1 MAGGLHVP
9 ASGRALLAG
18 LHARTAA
25 LGRLSG
31 PGVTLA
37 QSNQVW
43 ADPSL
48 TTSRRFLDDA
58 ATGYGAGLNRVP
70 LLRRPGQVVGQVNAA
85 IAAATRGH
93 IAHLLKPGSLTG
105 IGWLLTDALYLN
117 ARWATP
123 FEPYDTSPGP
133 FTTATGQHAT
143 ATYMS
148 GAGYSYARA
157 AGWTAVALPYRGHRL
172 DMIALL
178 PDSRARGC
186 PGLTPAALGQVTAG
200 LRLTAGSPA
209 YPNPVPLADRAII
222 QFPKLSISTARDMA
236 GLLTRLGMGRAF
248 TPAADFTGLSP
259 QACCLKLVQHAATL
273 QITEKG
279 TVATAATAVGVVPS
293 SAAYA
298 PHKVAFDRPY
308 VLLITD
314 PATGE
319 PLFVARIADPGAS

>member
-1 MAGGLHVP
+1 
-9 ASGRALLAG
+9 
-18 LHARTAA
+18 
-25 LGRLSG
+25 
-31 PGVTLA
+31 
-37 QSNQVW
+37 
-43 ADPSL
+43 
-48 TTSRRFLDDA
+48 
-58 ATGYGAGLNRVP
+58 
-70 LLRRPGQVVGQVNAA
+70 
-85 IAAATRGH
+85 
-93 IAHLLKPGSLTG
+93 
-105 IGWLLTDALYLN
+105 
-117 ARWATP
+117 
-123 FEPYDTSPGP
+123 
-133 FTTATGQHAT
+133 
-143 ATYMS
+143 MS

-314 PATGE
+314 PSTGE